1 MIYQCYFFILYL
13 ICLCAYNTVILEIR
27 DGKYFMHLDKLNIII
42 ENFILT
48 IIGISLTYLI
58 QSKITY

>member
-13 ICLCAYNTVILEIR
+13 ICLCVYNTVILEIR
-27 DGKYFMHLDKLNIII
+27 DGKYFMHLDRLNVII